1 MHFLTTVVTIICVLS
16 IPQCDAQF
24 DLNSIVSI
32 LQTMTIQQKAGFLL
46 DYLNNPE
53 IFDRLEHI
61 FFEAQTLLYEESTLR
76 PEITDHLVPWTMG
89 ELPNLLQSQTFKNC
103 FHIFAVEINK
113 ANVSIVNMTNE
124 FTVMSGI
131 FSQMDWLDV
140 IDNISAD
147 IFQHWMVTQG
157 SDNVVAKKIVTAVF
171 AEIQRTIRTYILPV
185 LPGLLAEIS
194 KIKPDS
200 QYSVTTDEYVTPKQT
215 SSTTTKPQPQSIIT
229 EVKNAKDFNEKQ
241 LLIYNYLVNSNNKV
255 IFDKLERIL
264 ISVIPLFTDQPT
276 IREDIQSIFFLWTL
290 STLRDFLTSKMFTNS
305 FDFFVTKINQAD
317 LTGLN
322 ITDEYQF
329 MAGVFKQVD
338 LAEILERTIFYVV
351 TSLSLKEDI
360 IKCDNFP
367 CMNGGQCLDIT
378 NGYHCTC
385 PKGFTGENCRHV
397 TGTILH
403 TRPIIRALSTV
414 QVNYHS
420 DAKLVCNVEGFPV
433 PSITWKYYNNVLSYT
448 GNVLAIQDVTS
459 DKTGHYTC
467 IATNDVGVSQAEI
480 QLEAIKVSDIA
491 RIITPPTAAV
501 IMTGHSHNFTCSAT
515 GQPTPSIEWTF
526 ETFIHHSTTMPPHQ
540 LYNHGTILTLNAIKA
555 QESGTLTCT
564 ARNDIGD
571 EQVSVPVIFNMPSGS
586 SVGFG

>member
-16 IPQCDAQF
+16 IPPCDAQF

-76 PEITDHLVPWTMG
+76 PEITDHLVPWTMD

-113 ANVSIVNMTNE
+113 ANVSIVNRTNE

-140 IDNISAD
+140 IDKVSAD
-147 IFQHWMVTQG
+147 IFEYWMVTQG
-157 SDNVVAKKIVTAVF
+157 SDKIVAKKIVTAVF

-200 QYSVTTDEYVTPKQT
+200 QYSVTTDESVTPTQT
-215 SSTTTKPQPQSIIT
+215 SSTTTKTQPTSIIT

-241 LLIYNYLVNSNNKV
+241 LLIYNYLVNSNNKE

-276 IREDIQSIFFLWTL
+276 IREDIQSVFFLWTL
-290 STLRDFLTSKMFTNS
+290 GTLRDFLTSKMFKNS
-305 FDFFVTKINQAD
+305 FDFFVTKMNQAD

-351 TSLSLKEDI
+351 SSLSLKEG
-360 IKCDNFP
+360 
-367 CMNGGQCLDIT
+367 MYHMYRLIT
-378 NGYHCTC
+378 
-385 PKGFTGENCRHV
+385 
-397 TGTILH
+397 
-403 TRPIIRALSTV
+403 
-414 QVNYHS
+414 Q
-420 DAKLVCNVEGFPV
+420 
-433 PSITWKYYNNVLSYT
+433 NVLSYT

-467 IATNDVGVSQAEI
+467 IATNDVGVSQAQI

-540 LYNHGTILTLNAIKA
+540 LYHHGTILTLNAIKA

-564 ARNDIGD
+564 ARNDIGI
-571 EQVSVPVIFNMPSGS
+571 EQVSVPVIFNMRKFKSITIS
-586 SVGFG
+586 I